1 MFLGVASQEIFWGN
15 LYKIWPMARNQS
27 SSEFKRIL
35 DGNKIFK
42 KILDENALEYLAFG
56 GGFYYGSPTARHL
69 NYNLEQNL

>member
-1 MFLGVASQEIFWGN
+1 MGEILN
-15 LYKIWPMARNQS
+15 EIWPMTRNQS

-56 GGFYYGSPTARHL
+56 KGFVMDRLRLDILTIIL
-69 NYNLEQNL
+69 NKIFN